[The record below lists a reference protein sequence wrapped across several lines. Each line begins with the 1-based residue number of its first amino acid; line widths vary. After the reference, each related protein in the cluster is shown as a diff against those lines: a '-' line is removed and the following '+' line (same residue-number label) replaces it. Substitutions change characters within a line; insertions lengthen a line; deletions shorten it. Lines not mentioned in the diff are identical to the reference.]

1 MTKDEALKMAI
12 EVFDMYGNK
21 MNSAFADE
29 AYQACKEALATNKES
44 LSVQPIEASKQKPI
58 AELVHIGNGET
69 FEVVFDMRKI
79 VDLPNH
85 TKFYTSPQAK
95 EWQGL
100 TKHEIIQADNAT
112 NDLHAFAYAINA
124 KLKDKNTQKSP
135 AERQAEGALNPSPLY
150 PTVNSL
156 EKNT

>member
-1 MTKDEALKMAI
+1 MNKDEALEMAI
-12 EVFDMYGNK
+12 DYLDG
-21 MNSAFADE
+21 SYE
-29 AYQACKEALATNKES
+29 AHKVRKACQEALKE
-44 LSVQPIEASKQKPI
+44 EASEQEPI

-79 VDLPNH
+79 VNLPNH
-85 TKFYTSPQAK
+85 TKFYTSPQAR

-100 TKHEIIQADNAT
+100 TDDEITGILKSENIYQASY
-112 NDLHAFAYAINA
+112 LEFAKAIEQA
-124 KLKDKNTQKSP
+124 LKEKNTQKSP

-156 EKNT
+156 EKIYIATKCSQLKHK